1 MLNQPFIPGINP
13 TLTLDIKFLNAF
25 GFHLLLLLR
34 NFASTHG
41 VYHLLFTFLSMSF
54 SGFNIRL
61 IVVHEKCRGSVPCSL
76 SLQHCL
82 LNCVQLEWIHLKE
95 WLVVLVN

>member
-34 NFASTHG
+34 NFASIHG

-54 SGFNIRL
+54 SGFNSRL
-61 IVVHEKCRGSVPCSL
+61 IVVHEKCRGVFHVPFTSTL
-76 SLQHCL
+76 ST
-82 LNCVQLEWIHLKE
+82 QLCTIRMDSS
-95 WLVVLVN
+95 

>member
-54 SGFNIRL
+54 SGFNSRL
-61 IVVHEKCRGSVPCSL
+61 IVVHEKCRGVFRVPFTSTL
-76 SLQHCL
+76 ST
-82 LNCVQLEWIHLKE
+82 QLCTIRMDSS
-95 WLVVLVN
+95 